1 MKKLFF
7 VALMA
12 AVAFTSC
19 KIEDG
24 YKPRRTV
31 RGLSMYSY
39 VDDRLQVVIKD
50 VQMFYRA
57 DAWLSATTDEERNKI
72 HDAYFYYNYLGYDAD
87 KRQLLIRFAHDEL
100 IIETNGKLLH
110 EVGSKWSYYYLYRG
124 GKGFVPLT
132 MECTAEGK
140 YSVEYLQSEYNDMKR
155 LLGEHHLT
163 MEMSPVGDSLSEE
176 YELVFNG
183 TGRCSANLYLD
194 EPFRIE
200 YKTNELKWNNV
211 HSMWYSGTIDMTT
224 DNGGT
229 DTARA
234 TLDYD
239 SVEIEYRGLT
249 DRYSTIDY

>member
-1 MKKLFF
+1 MKKLLI
-7 VALMA
+7 VALVA

-24 YKPRRTV
+24 YKPRRTA

-39 VDDRLQVVIKD
+39 VNDRLQVVIKD
-50 VQMFYRA
+50 VEMFYRA
-57 DAWLSATTDEERNKI
+57 DVWLSATTDEERNKI
-72 HDAYFYYNYLGYDAD
+72 HDAYFYYNYLAYDAD
-87 KRQLLIRFAHDEL
+87 KRQLSIRFSHDEL

-110 EVGSKWSYYYLYRG
+110 EVGSKWSYHYTDLWS
-124 GKGFVPLT
+124 KGFVPLT

-140 YSVEYLQSEYNDMKR
+140 YSVEYMQSEYNDIKQ

-163 MEMSPVGDSLSEE
+163 IEILGSLSGG
-176 YELVFNG
+176 YELVLNG
-183 TGRCSANLYLD
+183 TGRCSAHLYLD
-194 EPFRIE
+194 EPFRIQ
-200 YKTNELKWNNV
+200 YKAEDLKWNNV
-211 HSMWYSGTIDMTT
+211 RSMWHSGTIDMTT

-234 TLDYD
+234 ILEYD